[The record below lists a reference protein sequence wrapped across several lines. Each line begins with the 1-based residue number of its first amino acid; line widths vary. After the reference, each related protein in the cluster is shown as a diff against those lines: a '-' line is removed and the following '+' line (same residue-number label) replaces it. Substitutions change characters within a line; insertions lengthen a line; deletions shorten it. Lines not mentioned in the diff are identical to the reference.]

1 MIVADASVV
10 VDMLLNSGAA
20 GGGTLAQR
28 FARREAICAPHL
40 LDVEVGQT
48 LRRFALRGVI
58 SVDRASALLDILAAV
73 PIRRYAHT
81 DLLPRAFALRSN
93 VTMYDGIYLALAEM
107 LNVSLLTGD
116 AALADVPG
124 CTAAVEVLP
133 VGAATD

>member
-1 MIVADASVV
+1 MTVADASVV
-10 VDMLLNSGAA
+10 VDMLLNTGAA
-20 GGGTLAQR
+20 AGGTLAQR
-28 FARREAICAPHL
+28 FARREAIRAPHL
-40 LDVEVGQT
+40 HDGEVGHP
-48 LRRFALRGVI
+48 LRRFTLRGEI

-133 VGAATD
+133 VGATTG

>member
-1 MIVADASVV
+1 MTVADASVV
-10 VDMLLNSGAA
+10 VYMLLNPGAA
-20 GGGTLAQR
+20 AGGTLAQR
-28 FARREAICAPHL
+28 FARREAIRAPHL
-40 LDVEVGQT
+40 LDVEVGHT
-48 LRRFALRGVI
+48 LRRFTLRGEI

-73 PIRRYAHT
+73 PIRRCAHT

-133 VGAATD
+133 VGATTG

>member
-20 GGGTLAQR
+20 GGSTLAQR
-28 FARREAICAPHL
+28 FARREAICVPHL

-73 PIRRYAHT
+73 PIRRYAYT